1 VVVLSSVRTGGGM
14 RMKVLQ
20 AIGAGRAVVTTPRGT
35 EGFNCFDEEPPL
47 AIGEDAHAIA
57 AATSALLGDESHRHA
72 LGVRAREF
80 AERHH
85 SPRAWA
91 ERLTSVYEEAR
102 HSEKDRV
109 GDG

>member
-1 VVVLSSVRTGGGM
+1 M

-20 AIGAGRAVVTTPRGT
+20 AIGAGRPVVTTPRGT
-35 EGFNCFDEEPPL
+35 EGFNCFDDEPPL
-47 AIGEDAHAIA
+47 VVGEGAHAIA
-57 AATSALLGDESHRHA
+57 AATSALLADDPRRHA

-91 ERLTSVYEEAR
+91 ERLTSVYEEVR
-102 HSEKDRV
+102 QPEKDA
-109 GDG
+109 GNG